1 MMSSTRGWTKC
12 KIETI
17 MKTIG
22 GEEEIMMVNNDNIEW
37 KEWNLKSQHL
47 REKETQKH
55 TWSGSS
61 KLRFFSCYNYTEE
74 QKVRMTATEFFDYTL
89 IWWNKYQKERQRN
102 EEPMVDAWVKMRSI
116 MKKRYVPTS
125 YNRDFQLELQKLT
138 RGNRSVE
145 EY

>member
-1 MMSSTRGWTKC
+1 
-12 KIETI
+12 
-17 MKTIG
+17 
-22 GEEEIMMVNNDNIEW
+22 
-37 KEWNLKSQHL
+37 
-47 REKETQKH
+47 
-55 TWSGSS
+55 
-61 KLRFFSCYNYTEE
+61 
-74 QKVRMTATEFFDYTL
+74 MTATEFFDYTL

>member
-1 MMSSTRGWTKC
+1 M
-12 KIETI
+12 
-17 MKTIG
+17 
-22 GEEEIMMVNNDNIEW
+22 
-37 KEWNLKSQHL
+37 
-47 REKETQKH
+47 
-55 TWSGSS
+55 
-61 KLRFFSCYNYTEE
+61 RFFSCYNYTEE

-125 YNRDFQLELQKLT
+125 YNGDFQLELQKLT